1 MPTARVHR
9 FWGALSPAQRRKAIE
24 LGHRPRRLR
33 TQHDQIA

>member
-9 FWGALSPAQRRKAIE
+9 LGALSPAQRRKAIE